1 MGQAEQGGI
10 SLSKPKE
17 LLGEWAANYKYRPEP
32 RRTAKRVGE
41 VETELAAF
49 CSRHGLRY
57 ALAAFSAAARL
68 APFVRY
74 QRASAFVDEVASAQ
88 VVQAL
93 DLKEVSTGA
102 NVSLWTL
109 NEGVWYGVNEV
120 DGATET
126 SPIQIISPSPHA
138 WAW

>member
-1 MGQAEQGGI
+1 M
-10 SLSKPKE
+10 
-17 LLGEWAANYKYRPEP
+17 
-32 RRTAKRVGE
+32 GE

-49 CSRHGLRY
+49 CSRRGLRY

-74 QRASAFVDEVASAQ
+74 QRASAFIDEEASAQ
-88 VVQAL
+88 IVQAL

-102 NVSLWTL
+102 NVSLWTPYD
-109 NEGVWYGVNEV
+109 EGVWYGVKKV

-126 SPIQIISPSPHA
+126 SPIQTYLDLHSMHGRGEEAADSVLNEVIIPA
-138 WAW
+138 W